1 MGMGLADWIASFRKL
16 HEDHKRGALSAADE
30 GVYLEGREEL
40 ARALLAAQRL
50 TTRPE
55 EPKRKALRAACA
67 LQADVELARGS
78 ERVMTLEIG
87 AGGFGAI
94 FAKGPPVGE
103 EVSVSLRVPGG
114 DPLTGRARIVDVKQL
129 PGNARASFAFTRLED
144 EDRERIETLVFDTVL
159 AHLAI

>member
-1 MGMGLADWIASFRKL
+1 MGMGLAAWIASFRKL
-16 HEDHKRGALSAADE
+16 HEGHKRGALSAGDE
-30 GVYLEGREEL
+30 GTYLEGREEL

-55 EPKRKALRAACA
+55 ETKRKALRAACA
-67 LQADVELARGS
+67 LQADIELERGS
-78 ERVMTLEIG
+78 DRVMTLEIG
-87 AGGFGAI
+87 VGGFGAL

-103 EVSVSLRVPGG
+103 EVSFSLRVPGG

-129 PGNARASFAFTRLED
+129 PGNARVSFAFTRLAD

-159 AHLAI
+159 AHLEI